1 MSSIVSRLSAHS
13 VNAVKVQ
20 EYWDHTEYFNI
31 STDTSNKYAYGHKYV
46 NDRYF
51 DEVFSR
57 DSNGIL
63 HPNES
68 GIFTNDELNE
78 FYLSTLGMKNTL
90 EYLLPSSD
98 MLKST
103 SLSSNFYD
111 FLSVLFDIAANP
123 SYYDS
128 DYDVFGSQLSN

>member
-1 MSSIVSRLSAHS
+1 MSSIVSKLSAHS
-13 VNAVKVQ
+13 VNAVRVQ

-31 STDTSNKYAYGHKYV
+31 STDTSNKYAYSYRYV

-63 HPNES
+63 HPSEV

-78 FYLSTLGMKNTL
+78 FYLSTLGMKNML
-90 EYLLPSSD
+90 EYPLSSTEV
-98 MLKST
+98 LGS
-103 SLSSNFYD
+103 SGLSSNFYD

-123 SYYDS
+123 SYYDVEH
-128 DYDVFGSQLSN
+128 DVFGS